1 MTLVQGASE
10 RAFRRP
16 RGVAQVDLAE
26 YGHARVRHEATDWQ
40 RRYRTQTLLTD
51 GAAAALGVLAG
62 VFARNAVFGG
72 PTSISAQTSIGGSPE
87 AMQATIGAIA
97 VLWLVV
103 LAYHGAYA
111 TRFVGT
117 GNEEYRAVT
126 RSAITLVAVIAFV
139 SFALKLEFSRGILLM
154 SVPLMVA
161 STVLAR
167 YALRSRLAQ
176 ARVNGECLQPTVIV
190 GDARAV
196 LDLADRIAAEPAQS
210 GLSVTGIC
218 VSNTEDVVL
227 TTTTHGHAPLLGDET
242 ATLEAVDQVGAKVVA
257 VASSPTM
264 SGHALRR
271 LGWALEQRGVDLLIA
286 PGIVEVAGPRL
297 TLRRA
302 SGLPMLHVERPV
314 SSGVRYA
321 TKMLADRLVA
331 LTALILISPI
341 LLVIGLII
349 RRDSDGPALF
359 RQERVGEGG
368 RTFTMLKFRT
378 MGVDAD
384 ARLTSLSDRHDGN
397 DTLFKLRAD
406 PRVTKIGAVLR
417 RYSLDE
423 LPQLINVV
431 LGEMSLVGPRPPL
444 PREVDTYESDT
455 VRRLRVR
462 PGMTGLWQVS
472 GRSDLS
478 WVDSVRLD
486 LWYVDN
492 WSLALDAQILVRTVN
507 AVFRGR
513 GAY

>member
-1 MTLVQGASE
+1 MS
-10 RAFRRP
+10 
-16 RGVAQVDLAE
+16 
-26 YGHARVRHEATDWQ
+26 TDA
-40 RRYRTQTLLTD
+40 
-51 GAAAALGVLAG
+51 AAAALGVLFG
-62 VFARNAVFGG
+62 IVERNALFGG
-72 PTSISAQTSIGGSPE
+72 ETSLGGSPE
-87 AMQATIGAIA
+87 AMQLTIVTVAA
-97 VLWLVV
+97 LWLVV

-126 RSAITLVAVIAFV
+126 RAAVTLVAVIAFT
-139 SFALKLEFSRGILLM
+139 SFALKSEFSRGILLL
-154 SVPLMVA
+154 SVPAMVGV
-161 STVLAR
+161 TVLSR
-167 YALRSRLAQ
+167 YILRRRLAT
-176 ARVNGECLQPTVIV
+176 ARMAGEFLQPTVVI

-196 LDLADRIAAEPAQS
+196 LELADRISALPS
-210 GLSVTGIC
+210 DTGLQVTGVC
-218 VSNTEDVVL
+218 VADSADPL
-227 TTTTHGHAPLLGDET
+227 ITTDEFAHVTVLGDET
-242 ATLEAVDQVGAKVVA
+242 STLEAVDRVGAKVVA

-297 TLRRA
+297 SLRRA

-321 TKMLADRLVA
+321 TKLAADRLVA
-331 LTALILISPI
+331 LTGLLLISPI
-341 LLVIGLII
+341 LLGIAVLI
-349 RRDSDGPALF
+349 RRDSPGPVLF

-368 RTFTMLKFRT
+368 KTFTMLKFRT
-378 MGVDAD
+378 MSTDAD
-384 ARLTSLSDRHDGN
+384 ARLAEFQDTHDGN
-397 DTLFKLRAD
+397 ETLFKLRAD
-406 PRVTKIGAVLR
+406 PRVTRVGAVLR

-431 LGEMSLVGPRPPL
+431 RGEMSLVGPRPPL

-492 WSLALDAQILVRTVN
+492 WSLALDVQILVRTVN
-507 AVFRGR
+507 AVVRGK

>member
-26 YGHARVRHEATDWQ
+26 YGHARVRHEATAWQ
-40 RRYRTQTLLTD
+40 RRYRTQTLVTD
-51 GAAAALGVLAG
+51 GVAAALGVLAG

-72 PTSISAQTSIGGSPE
+72 QTAIGGSPE

-126 RSAITLVAVIAFV
+126 RSAVTLIAVIAFV

-154 SVPLMVA
+154 SVPLMVG

-167 YALRSRLAQ
+167 YVLRGRLAQ
-176 ARVNGECLQPTVIV
+176 ARVNGDCLQPTILV
-190 GDARAV
+190 GAAGAV
-196 LDLADRIAAEPAQS
+196 LDLAERIAAEPAQS

-218 VSNTEDVVL
+218 VSNTDDDAL
-227 TTTTHGHAPLLGDET
+227 STATLHAPLLGDE
-242 ATLEAVDQVGAKVVA
+242 ASTLEAVDRVGAKVVA

-297 TLRRA
+297 SLRRA

-321 TKMLADRLVA
+321 TKLFADRLIA
-331 LTALILISPI
+331 LTVLVLISPI
-341 LLVIGLII
+341 LLVIGLLV

-368 RTFTMLKFRT
+368 RTFTMFKFRT

-384 ARLTSLSDRHDGN
+384 ARLSDLADGHDGN
-397 DTLFKLRAD
+397 DTLFKLRMD
-406 PRVTKIGAVLR
+406 PRITKIGAVLR

-431 LGEMSLVGPRPPL
+431 RGEMSLVGPRPPL